1 MYLRRFCIPAFCF
14 VLVAVSPAAAP
25 KNVLFLFS
33 DDQRA
38 DTIAALGNPHLT
50 TPNLDRLVRGGT
62 TFTRA
67 YCMGG
72 MQGAICVPSRA
83 MLMTGR
89 TLFRVKEQLDGQPT
103 WPEQF
108 AAAGYTTFVTGKW
121 HNGAKSVARVFASG
135 SAIFLGGMTDPYK
148 AVVQDL
154 SPAHELVN
162 KRTVAK
168 HSVETFADAAAGFLR
183 AQKDAPAPFLCYVA
197 FNAPHDPRVA
207 PPEWHT
213 RANAALPPA
222 PANFLPV
229 HPFNNGALNI
239 RDELQIG
246 RAHV

>member
-38 DTIAALGNPHLT
+38 DTIAALGNPHLA

-103 WPEQF
+103 
-108 AAAGYTTFVTGKW
+108 
-121 HNGAKSVARVFASG
+121 
-135 SAIFLGGMTDPYK
+135 
-148 AVVQDL
+148 
-154 SPAHELVN
+154 
-162 KRTVAK
+162 
-168 HSVETFADAAAGFLR
+168 
-183 AQKDAPAPFLCYVA
+183 
-197 FNAPHDPRVA
+197 
-207 PPEWHT
+207 
-213 RANAALPPA
+213 
-222 PANFLPV
+222 
-229 HPFNNGALNI
+229 
-239 RDELQIG
+239 
-246 RAHV
+246 